1 MDETTTDQ
9 LAFLAEQSTGG
20 KPTAPPAPQSEQQTV
35 ESTTESDTPGSPGDF
50 IAETPEQSPEAQAT
64 APASPISAEPGH
76 VPLSALLD
84 EREKRRTAERR
95 AAELEA
101 KQQPALQLS
110 ATDLQRSSQYQLNL
124 RVSRKFAEQEY
135 GKDTVAL
142 IDDWAVEKCNADAI
156 FNQQIMASDDPYEA
170 AYQAYSRERVL
181 SEVQPSDLDE
191 FKAWKAIKAGV
202 QAVEAEP
209 NARRHQPA
217 TPLPRSLATAPGN
230 GGPLETHTPVGDGQA
245 FSAAFNR

>member
-1 MDETTTDQ
+1 MDENTTDQ
-9 LAFLAEQSTGG
+9 LAFLAEQSSGEKTG
-20 KPTAPPAPQSEQQTV
+20 TPPGPQSQPQTV
-35 ESTTESDTPGSPGDF
+35 ETATEGGSPGSHGEV
-50 IAETPEQSPEAQAT
+50 IAETPEAVDSQSAVS
-64 APASPISAEPGH
+64 APIVSPEPGH

-101 KQQPALQLS
+101 KQEPAPQLS
-110 ATDLQRSSQYQLNL
+110 PTDLQRSSQYQLNL

-142 IDDWAVEKCNADAI
+142 VHDWAFEKCNADAI

-170 AYQAYSRERVL
+170 AYQAYSRDRVL
-181 SEVQPSDLDE
+181 SEVQPSDLEE
-191 FKAWKAIKAGV
+191 FKAWKAVKAGV
-202 QAVEAEP
+202 QAAQAEP
-209 NARRHQPA
+209 TTRQHQPA

-230 GGPLETHTPVGDGQA
+230 GGPVETRIPVGDGHA